1 VQPRDL
7 YLKAARLKDNEFMVE
22 HEVYSYKERKHVPV
36 EKVIISAEEFKG
48 KEKPLELFNKYKDR
62 IITL

>member
-1 VQPRDL
+1 
-7 YLKAARLKDNEFMVE
+7 MVV
-22 HEVYSYKERKHVPV
+22 HEIYSYKELRHVTI